1 MKICG
6 GVRELDLLT
15 SLICPTMLGNAHS
28 TCVPR
33 VTSGRPMKLA
43 PKQRLLNFILCLKY
57 DNIVAYESFQ

>member
-6 GVRELDLLT
+6 GVRELGLLT
-15 SLICPTMLGNAHS
+15 SLIHPTMLGNAHS

-43 PKQRLLNFILCLKY
+43 PKQHLLNFIY
-57 DNIVAYESFQ
+57 V

>member
-6 GVRELDLLT
+6 GVRELGLLT

-43 PKQRLLNFILCLKY
+43 PKQRLLNFIY
-57 DNIVAYESFQ
+57 V